1 MQTFAIACRIWV
13 NVLSFYSTLMFVKDP
28 VDEIII
34 YDFRNAVYPCC
45 VTLTSK

>member
-1 MQTFAIACRIWV
+1 
-13 NVLSFYSTLMFVKDP
+13 MFVKDP

-45 VTLTSK
+45 VTLTSKWTKQTSVIETLALY